1 MSPSGSVTILIGT
14 QFYPADADS
23 ERRQAQAMDALGR
36 LEGVDAVDL
45 QWEPTPPWRPWIR
58 TVCDLRQDS
67 RTVSGCGGRQ
77 KPVVSDITR
86 ALSTIAEQRGYQYF
100 MFINADIIVT
110 PAAMD
115 VIRSSLKEAY
125 AFSRLD
131 IDRDGRELG
140 VTLSGL
146 DAFAFDLKWWR
157 VHQHRF
163 RPYIVG
169 EGCWDVVYAPV
180 MMCHADA
187 LLVTGGEIRHERHP
201 MVSLNSAF
209 ADYNGYLAALDSR
222 YFSLWCQYYARLMEG
237 RARGASPGEE
247 RELAR
252 RTFVWRRS
260 TPAALLQAGR
270 SVKARIDYARKRA
283 RWNRESAS

>member
-1 MSPSGSVTILIGT
+1 MTVLIGT

-45 QWEPTPPWRPWIR
+45 QWAPTPPWRPWIR

-86 ALSTIAEQRGYQYF
+86 ALSTIAGQRGYQYF
-100 MFINADIIVT
+100 IVT
-110 PAAMD
+110 PAALD
-115 VIRSSLKEAY
+115 VIRSSGKEAY
-125 AFSRLD
+125 AFSRRD
-131 IDRDGRELG
+131 IGRDGRALD

-146 DAFAFDLKWWR
+146 DAFAFDLQWWR
-157 VHQHRF
+157 AHQHRF
-163 RPYIVG
+163 RPYIMG

-201 MVSLNSAF
+201 MVWLNSAF

-222 YFSLWCQYYARLMEG
+222 YFSLWCAYYAKLMEG
-237 RARGASPGEE
+237 RVRGASPEEE

-260 TPAALLQAGR
+260 APAALWQAGR
-270 SVKARIDYARKRA
+270 SVKARINYARKRA